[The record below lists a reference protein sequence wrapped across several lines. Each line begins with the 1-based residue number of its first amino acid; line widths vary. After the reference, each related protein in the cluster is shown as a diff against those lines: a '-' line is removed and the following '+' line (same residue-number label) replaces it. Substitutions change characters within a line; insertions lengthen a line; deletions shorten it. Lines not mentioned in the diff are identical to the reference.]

1 MNALPPTL
9 IYFDVRGRA
18 EPIRLILEEV
28 DESWEEQVVSLKEWD
43 SEPPTTPFH
52 RLPVYCEGAVQI
64 PETFAILSYLGR
76 KHGLLGANAEERMR
90 CDVTIEA
97 WRDYG
102 QQLTAAFAAEA
113 ESARQHFFER
123 QHPKLLND
131 LETWYG
137 RRGSRS
143 EFWAGSLTIA
153 DFVAFD
159 SIDRLLQLAP
169 HLLDRCERLVE
180 FHLRFAARPS
190 VNGWLESTRRHPAL
204 LYLGRDGQKLYP
216 SKA

>member
-1 MNALPPTL
+1 MNAVPPTL

-18 EPIRLILEEV
+18 EPIRFVLEEAG
-28 DESWEEQVVSLKEWD
+28 ENWEEQAVSLKEWD
-43 SEPPTTPFH
+43 SNAPTTPFH
-52 RLPVYCEGAVQI
+52 RLPVYCEGTMQI

-113 ESARQHFFER
+113 ESARQQFFER
-123 QHPKLLND
+123 QNPKLLND

-137 RRGSRS
+137 GRGSRS
-143 EFWAGSLTIA
+143 VFWAGSLTIA

-169 HLLDRCERLVE
+169 NLLDRYERLVE
-180 FHLRFAARPS
+180 FHLRFAARPA